1 MQRPDRRVGKD
12 DGSSEAK
19 FLAVARICPEC
30 GSGNNRPSRLGDKSK
45 SLIKL
50 LLCNPYR
57 CRACRVQFWVLN
69 PWQLLLSAILVLALV
84 SVPWLFWLYFDQQL
98 HEKAAI
104 LQNTEVIEVTD
115 YSINDTIKTLAEQ
128 GQVDEQYH
136 FGMTLFKGVGV
147 VQDYKAAFY
156 WLEKAA
162 GQGHAKAQLALG
174 DMYFSGSGIKSDIER
189 AYLWFTLAAAQ
200 GLDNAVVKRELV
212 AKRLTPDQLAAL
224 QAEAAV
230 ISRGQH
236 AAAEEA
242 SKDKASPSVPTPAPA
257 VDTPDPS
264 KK

>member
-12 DGSSEAK
+12 DGSSSEAR
-19 FLAVARICPEC
+19 FLAAARICPEC

-50 LLCNPYR
+50 LLCDPYR

-69 PWQLLLSAILVLALV
+69 PWRLLLSAILVLALV
-84 SVPWLFWLYFDQQL
+84 SVPGLFWLYFDQQL
-98 HEKAAI
+98 QEKTAI
-104 LQNTEVIEVTD
+104 LQKTGVIEVTD
-115 YSINDTIKTLAEQ
+115 YSIDDTIKTLAEQ
-128 GQVDEQYH
+128 GQVDAQYR
-136 FGMTLFKGVGV
+136 FGRILFQGVGV

-162 GQGHAKAQLALG
+162 GQGHAEAQLALG
-174 DMYFSGSGIKSDIER
+174 NMYYSGAGIKSDIER

-200 GLDNAVVKRELV
+200 GLDNAVARRELV
-212 AKRLTPDQLAAL
+212 AKQLTPDQLAAL

-236 AAAEEA
+236 AAVEAA
-242 SKDKASPSVPTPAPA
+242 SKDKASPPAPTPA